1 MDDIKFNNLERVLNE
16 FADEVIMKA
25 RENLDANGSNATHQ
39 LYDNLDK
46 EVKIDDD
53 RMQVF
58 LALEDYWKYLEFGT
72 GPAHMAEVIGET
84 PQAEPRAQY
93 WPRIE
98 PLKEWVANKP
108 GVPKEDS
115 FAYAVQGKIH
125 KEGIEPK
132 PFLEP
137 AIEYVLPRYEDLIN
151 QAIEDDVDEWVNG
164 VLDQTL

>member
-58 LALEDYWKYLEFGT
+58 LVLEDYWKYPEFGT
-72 GPAHMAEVIGET
+72 GPAHMAEVIGVT

-125 KEGIEPK
+125 ASGATAH
-132 PFLEP
+132 PFLNP
-137 AIEYVLPRYEDLIN
+137 AIEYVLPRYEDLFA
-151 QAIEDDVDEWVNG
+151 QAIEQDVEDYLTNN
-164 VLDQTL
+164 LNL